1 MSDNQLMSGAAPIHV
16 DLASLDHQERWVLW
30 ESIERNGHITKVPVR
45 PDGERASATDRR
57 DWFARAAC
65 EASLQH
71 LAASGIGLVLGPL
84 DDGTCL
90 AGIDLDNCRH
100 NDSLTPWAQ
109 KIIERLGTYTEISP
123 SGSGVKLFFLLT
135 QADAASVRS
144 HLGNRAGRKWS
155 AGSQANHPPAI
166 ELYLNGRYFTFT
178 GQSIGAA
185 NLRVVPVADIVWLT
199 AAAVRQFPPK
209 SPEQRLADN
218 SRSAQA
224 LRVAMAMRA
233 KHHTVQEYE
242 DALACHPVLSAW
254 LAEKGLTN
262 DKRELNRAWA
272 RAATYLQPKAM
283 GVFGDLSRFRIDNMT
298 RGEPPELRF
307 LLQGLMPMGTL
318 GVLFGPGG
326 VGKSLVALDLC
337 LEVANT
343 IPANDNTI
351 PRYAILDSHV
361 PPYAR
366 GASIFLTLED
376 DEDEVHRRTAS
387 LDPDRARRN
396 GPCYVITASSLE
408 NFDAALVDTPKGMAA
423 LTELAQRE
431 LPKLLEE
438 IAAATALPVRLLV
451 LDPAG
456 DFINGDEN
464 NAAPVKLL
472 MRRLRT
478 LANQYDTT
486 IILLGHVPKAS
497 NDASPTMRGSS
508 AWIANARFAYSLR
521 PKAANGNQRVRT
533 SKEAATGLIEG
544 ALTKANHAGAPINQV
559 REFRR
564 DERGRLI
571 LAATPPD
578 STAEP
583 TDEDLAAMLAAQCA
597 AYAAAGMPFASSGKY
612 GLWRGR
618 ADLDPP
624 VAGLSKNRL
633 AAICALAIDNG
644 SLIKMPMAD
653 DQRAIFLD
661 VQGGALSQGMAVNIP
676 SGSRRLALRARDN
689 ADGGQEVA

>member
-1 MSDNQLMSGAAPIHV
+1 MSRNHLLSGAAPIHV
-16 DLASLDHQERWVLW
+16 DLASLDHQDRWVLW
-30 ESIERNGHITKVPVR
+30 KSIERNGQVTKVPMR
-45 PDGERASATDRR
+45 PDGQNASATNPQ

-65 EASLQH
+65 EAALKH
-71 LAASGIGLVLGPL
+71 VGASGIGLVLGPL

-100 NDSLTPWAQ
+100 NGTLKPWAQ
-109 KIIERLGTYTEISP
+109 EIVERFATYTEVSP
-123 SGSGVKLFFLLT
+123 SGSGVKLFFNLT
-135 QADAASVRS
+135 KEDAASARS
-144 HLGNRAGRKWS
+144 HLGDRDGRKWS
-155 AGSQANHPPAI
+155 SGGQSNHPPAI
-166 ELYLNGRYFTFT
+166 ELYLKGRYFTFT
-178 GQSIGAA
+178 GDSISAPS
-185 NLRVVPVADIVWLT
+185 LRVVPEADIIWLT
-199 AAAVRQFPPK
+199 EAATRQFPAK
-209 SPEQRLADN
+209 SVEQRAADN
-218 SRSAQA
+218 SRSAKA
-224 LRVAMAMRA
+224 LSLAMAMRA
-233 KHHTVQEYE
+233 KSHTFQEYE
-242 DALACHPVLSAW
+242 DALERHPVLADW
-254 LAEKGLTN
+254 RREKGLAN
-262 DKRELNRAWA
+262 DKRELKRAWA
-272 RAATYLQPKAM
+272 KAATYLQPKAG
-283 GVFGDLSRFRIDNMT
+283 GVFGDISRFRIDNMT

-307 LLQGLMPMGTL
+307 LLEGLMPLGTL

-326 VGKSLVALDLC
+326 VGKSLAALDLC
-337 LEVANT
+337 LEVANI
-343 IPANDNTI
+343 IPANDNAI
-351 PRYAILDSHV
+351 PRHAILGRAI

-408 NFDAALVDTPKGMAA
+408 NFDAALVDMPRGMAA
-423 LTELAQRE
+423 LTQLAKQE
-431 LPKLLEE
+431 LPKLIEE

-478 LANQYDTT
+478 LANQHDTT

-497 NDASPTMRGSS
+497 GGDQPTMRGSS

-521 PKAANGNQRVRT
+521 PKPTKGGAGT
-533 SKEAATGLIEG
+533 SQPKKTATGLIEG
-544 ALTKANHAGAPINQV
+544 CLVKANHAGAPINQV

-564 DERGRLI
+564 DERGRLVFV
-571 LAATPPD
+571 ATSLD
-578 STAEP
+578 GSAEP
-583 TDEDLAAMLAAQCA
+583 NNEDLAAMVAAQCA
-597 AYAAAGMPFASSGKY
+597 VYAEAGMPFASSGRY
-612 GLWRGR
+612 GLWDGR

-624 VAGLSKNRL
+624 LAGLSKNRL
-633 AAICALAIDNG
+633 SAICTLALDNG
-644 SLIKMPMAD
+644 FLVKTPTAG

-661 VQGGALSQGMAVNIP
+661 VPGGALSQGMKVKMP
-676 SGSRRLALRARDN
+676 TGSRRLALRARGN